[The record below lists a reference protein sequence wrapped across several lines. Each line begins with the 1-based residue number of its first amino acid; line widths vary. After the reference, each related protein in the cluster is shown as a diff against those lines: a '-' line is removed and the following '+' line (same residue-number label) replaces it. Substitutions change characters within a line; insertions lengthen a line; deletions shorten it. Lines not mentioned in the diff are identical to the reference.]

1 MQQQIDMLRVV
12 VLPGELDVKIE
23 DEGNGGDLVVTRQ
36 FVVGRG
42 IEIRLLRVQERI
54 ERGNCMKVWE

>member
-1 MQQQIDMLRVV
+1 VQQQIDMLRVV

-23 DEGNGGDLVVTRQ
+23 DEGDGGDLVVTRQ

-42 IEIRLLRVQERI
+42 IEIRLLREQGRI
-54 ERGNCMKVWE
+54 ERGNCMRVWE